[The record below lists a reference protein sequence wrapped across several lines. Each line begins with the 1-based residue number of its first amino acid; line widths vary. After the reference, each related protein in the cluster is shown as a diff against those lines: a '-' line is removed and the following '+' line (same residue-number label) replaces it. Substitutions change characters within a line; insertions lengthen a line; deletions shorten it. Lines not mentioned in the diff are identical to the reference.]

1 MAPSSPN
8 VTAPSSAST
17 LPTTHTT
24 NATPTSLP
32 DCRSTAPGTVKM
44 PEPIV
49 VPTTMK
55 TRSRSVRTRARSRVV
70 GASSELAG
78 KGLRDLARRRLAAD
92 IGRTHTGGERL
103 LHRAL
108 EVAGRL
114 RMTQLLEHQSAREHR
129 GHRVR
134 DALARERRSR
144 AVHRLEQSRPARM
157 KIRAGGEPEP
167 ADQARPQVREDIA
180 VQVVG
185 DDDLKPLGLAHQ
197 LHRERVHVAVLGVD
211 ACELSGDAPEGLLPD
226 AVRWH
231 GVRLVAHGH
240 PGLAV
245 RSGPLEGRA
254 DDPIDASRGVDLL
267 GDIRLPL
274 SAALPGVDSLR
285 VLPEDREVDHLA
297 RPQRGQVGM
306 QQTHRP
312 EVDVEVQLEP
322 QTEQDVTGVFVTRHS
337 GIADRAEEDGV
348 DVV

>member
-17 LPTTHTT
+17 LPTTHTPK
-24 NATPTSLP
+24 ATPTPLP
-32 DCRSTAPGTVKM
+32 DCRSTPPGTVKM

-144 AVHRLEQSRPARM
+144 AVHRLEQSRPARWNNPGGGELEPARA
-157 KIRAGGEPEP
+157 KLYTGRAGRFEPVRGSRSEEHKPEP
-167 ADQARPQVREDIA
+167 SQAKTPY
-180 VQVVG
+180 
-185 DDDLKPLGLAHQ
+185 
-197 LHRERVHVAVLGVD
+197 
-211 ACELSGDAPEGLLPD
+211 
-226 AVRWH
+226 
-231 GVRLVAHGH
+231 
-240 PGLAV
+240 
-245 RSGPLEGRA
+245 
-254 DDPIDASRGVDLL
+254 
-267 GDIRLPL
+267 
-274 SAALPGVDSLR
+274 
-285 VLPEDREVDHLA
+285 
-297 RPQRGQVGM
+297 
-306 QQTHRP
+306 
-312 EVDVEVQLEP
+312 
-322 QTEQDVTGVFVTRHS
+322 
-337 GIADRAEEDGV
+337 
-348 DVV
+348 